1 MLYYNSPAFFSA
13 GRITPFI
20 QLPTHTESITMS
32 QIKKN
37 YLFTSESVSEG
48 HPDKVADQIS
58 DAILDACME
67 QDKES
72 RVALETL
79 CTTDFIL
86 LAGEVS
92 TKAKVDFAKVARDV
106 VRDIGYTDPDLG
118 FDAETAE
125 IVQTVHSQSPD
136 IAQGVDADENKPQ
149 GAGDQGMM
157 FGFACTETDALMP
170 APIYYAHRIVAEL
183 ARLRKT
189 EPGKYPFLRPD
200 AKSQVSVRYVDGK
213 PAGIETVVVSTQ
225 HTEDATHEQLEALV
239 RKVVADV
246 VPAGFVNEKTVF
258 FVNPTGKFV
267 IGGPAGDT
275 GLTGRKIVVD
285 TYGGRALHGGGCFSG
300 KDPSKVD
307 RSAAYMCRYI
317 AKNIVKAGLAE
328 RCQIQVAYA
337 IGVAEPV
344 SIFVDTFGTGKVND
358 DVLEKIIREV
368 FDMTPAGI
376 TATLGLKERRGW
388 TYRQTAAYGHFG
400 RDSFPWEATDKVDAL
415 LAAAKKYAN

>member
-1 MLYYNSPAFFSA
+1 
-13 GRITPFI
+13 
-20 QLPTHTESITMS
+20 MS
-32 QIKKN
+32 QLKKD

-92 TKAKVDFAKVARDV
+92 TKAQVDWEKVARGV
-106 VRDIGYTDPDLG
+106 VRDIGYTDPNLG
-118 FDAETAE
+118 FDADTAE
-125 IVQTVHSQSPD
+125 ILLKIHSQSPD
-136 IAQGVDADENKPQ
+136 IAQGVDAGENKAQ

-189 EPGKYPFLRPD
+189 EPEKYPFLRPD
-200 AKSQVSVRYVDGK
+200 AKSQVSVRYADGK
-213 PAGIETVVVSTQ
+213 PVGIETVVVSTQ
-225 HTEDATHEQLEALV
+225 HTEDASHEQLEALV

-317 AKNIVKAGLAE
+317 AKNIVKAGLAD

-376 TATLGLKERRGW
+376 TAALGLKERKGW

-400 RDSFPWEATDKVDAL
+400 REGFPWEATDRVDAL
-415 LAAAKKYAN
+415 LAAAKKYAD

>member
-1 MLYYNSPAFFSA
+1 
-13 GRITPFI
+13 
-20 QLPTHTESITMS
+20 MS
-32 QIKKN
+32 QLKKD

-92 TKAKVDFAKVARDV
+92 TKAQVDWEKVARGV

-118 FDAETAE
+118 FDADTAE
-125 IVQTVHSQSPD
+125 ILLKIHSQSPD
-136 IAQGVDADENKPQ
+136 IAQGVDAGENKAQ

-189 EPGKYPFLRPD
+189 EPEKYPFLRPD
-200 AKSQVSVRYVDGK
+200 AKSQVSVRYADGK
-213 PAGIETVVVSTQ
+213 PVGIETVVVSTQ
-225 HTEDATHEQLEALV
+225 HTEDASHEQLEALV

-317 AKNIVKAGLAE
+317 AKNIVKSGLAD

-344 SIFVDTFGTGKVND
+344 SIFADTFGTGKVND

-376 TATLGLKERRGW
+376 TAALGLKERKGW

-400 RDSFPWEATDKVDAL
+400 REGFPWEATDRVDAL
-415 LAAAKKYAN
+415 LAAAKKYAD